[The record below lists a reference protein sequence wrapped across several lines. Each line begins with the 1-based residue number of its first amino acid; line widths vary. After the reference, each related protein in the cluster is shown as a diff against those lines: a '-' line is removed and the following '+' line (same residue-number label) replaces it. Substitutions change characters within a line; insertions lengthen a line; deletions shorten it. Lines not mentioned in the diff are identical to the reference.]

1 MNPYIVLNYYIKAH
15 KTAPIYATVKNE
27 ETTSGTDVYSCN
39 YVNNIDNKFNYSNNE
54 QIVGK
59 WINGKTL
66 YRKVITFNYFP
77 NNTQRVVPHYIT
89 NLQYI
94 CWYEYSWYDESDK
107 RFFSGFRFDANTTF
121 CKVGISYTDLII
133 EGRGTDWSERTSDG
147 KCIIYY
153 TKTTD

>member
-1 MNPYIVLNYYIKAH
+1 MQFDNPNKEYEKLKLYSK
-15 KTAPIYATVKNE
+15 E
-27 ETTSGTDVYSCN
+27 E
-39 YVNNIDNKFNYSNNE
+39 I
-54 QIVGK
+54 IIGK
-59 WINGKTL
+59 WFDGKPL
-66 YRKVITFNYFP
+66 YRKVVEFDYFP

-121 CKVGISYTDLII
+121 CNVGISYTDLII

>member
-1 MNPYIVLNYYIKAH
+1 MATHNILKLNNRIMQFDNPNKEYEKLKLYSK
-15 KTAPIYATVKNE
+15 E
-27 ETTSGTDVYSCN
+27 E
-39 YVNNIDNKFNYSNNE
+39 I
-54 QIVGK
+54 IIGK
-59 WINGKTL
+59 WFDGKPL
-66 YRKVITFNYFP
+66 YRKVVEFDYFP

-94 CWYEYSWYDESDK
+94 CWYEYSWYDKSDK

>member
-1 MNPYIVLNYYIKAH
+1 MA
-15 KTAPIYATVKNE
+15 
-27 ETTSGTDVYSCN
+27 
-39 YVNNIDNKFNYSNNE
+39 VNNVLIDKDDNILNPKIPRYENLKKISTEE
-54 QIVGK
+54 QAIGK
-59 WINGKTL
+59 WIDGKTL
-66 YRKVITFNYFP
+66 YRKLVEFDYFP

-107 RFFSGFRFDANTTF
+107 KFFSGLRFDANTTF
-121 CKVGISYTDLII
+121 CKVGISHTDLII